1 MARIREIDPRTAPP
15 EIQRAF
21 EEQINTY
28 GEILNSS
35 KVSAHRPSIFFAN
48 AAFGRAIDES
58 GLLAVGLRALVCVR
72 VAQING
78 CPF

>member
-1 MARIREIDPRTAPP
+1 MARIREVDPQKAPP
-15 EIQRAF
+15 EVQRAF
-21 EEQINTY
+21 QEQTETY
-28 GEILNSS
+28 GEVLNSA
-35 KVSAHRPSIFFAN
+35 KISAQRPSIFFAN

-58 GLLAVGLRALVCVR
+58 GLLTVGLRALVCVR

>member
-1 MARIREIDPRTAPP
+1 MARIREVDPRTAPP
-15 EIQRAF
+15 EIRKAF
-21 EEQINTY
+21 EEQRDTY
-28 GEILNSS
+28 GEVLNSS
-35 KVSAHRPSIFFAN
+35 RISAHRPSIFFAN

-58 GLLAVGLRALVCVR
+58 GLLPVGLRALVCVR

>member
-1 MARIREIDPRTAPP
+1 MARIREVDSRTAPP

-21 EEQINTY
+21 EEQINAY
-28 GEILNSS
+28 GEILNSA
-35 KVSAHRPSIFFAN
+35 KISAHRPSIFLAN